1 MSENPNP
8 SKVIE
13 LMQLGFNVS
22 IDAADY
28 VDEIDTILE
37 TARMFNS
44 TLVLRNFPE
53 SMLNEKFLKKLK
65 SHSNK
70 IIIEV

>member
-1 MSENPNP
+1 MNEN
-8 SKVIE
+8 SKSSKIIE

-22 IDAADY
+22 LDAAEY
-28 VDEIDTILE
+28 QDEMDTILE
-37 TARMFNS
+37 TARMLNS

>member
-1 MSENPNP
+1 MSENSNS

-22 IDAADY
+22 IDAAEY
-28 VDEIDTILE
+28 HGEMDTILE

-53 SMLNEKFLKKLK
+53 SMLNEKFLKTLK
-65 SHSNK
+65 SHSTK

>member
-1 MSENPNP
+1 MSENPNS

-44 TLVLRNFPE
+44 TLILRNFPE
-53 SMLNEKFLKKLK
+53 SMLNEKFLKRLK